1 MIIQSP
7 TLQGSNVSAKTKCV
21 CSLRSAPRP
30 KKFINWRGSRL
41 LYIFRVLVGKDIVK
55 IGIDWDALIL
65 FQSDE
70 IETESTRR
78 PL

>member
-1 MIIQSP
+1 M
-7 TLQGSNVSAKTKCV
+7 
-21 CSLRSAPRP
+21 SLRNRSASVHLEKRRAQ
-30 KKFINWRGSRL
+30 KRIINWRGSRL